1 MLFTHRLMLA
11 PMMRF
16 LWGGVVRGREEGIE
30 KGGGVCV
37 TFREDGDEVEEEEE
51 DEDEE
56 RMWRCWM

>member
-1 MLFTHRLMLA
+1 MLA

-30 KGGGVCV
+30 KGGGGVCV

>member
-37 TFREDGDEVEEEEE
+37 TFREDGDEVE
-51 DEDEE
+51 DEE

>member
-1 MLFTHRLMLA
+1 M
-11 PMMRF
+11 
-16 LWGGVVRGREEGIE
+16 RGREEGIE

-51 DEDEE
+51 DEDEDEE